1 MADRTYQVVIW
12 GGTGFVGKLVAEH
25 IARDYAGKFRWA
37 MAARNKAKLEGVR
50 NELVKVNQ
58 DLENIPLLIAD
69 TKDQASI
76 DDVVKQAKVVI
87 ACAGPYAQ
95 LGTPVVDAC
104 VRLGTHYVDITGEVP
119 WVARTIK
126 KYHAQAFANRVKIV
140 HMCGFDSIPSDLGAH
155 LVATTI
161 EKQYH
166 RKTAKVRVLQG
177 KAAGAVSGGTLASLM
192 GAIFEETPEELKLSA
207 DPYAL
212 NPPEAHRGPDKG
224 DFWGPAYDK
233 LGRAWTMPFVM
244 QAINTRVVR
253 RSNALL
259 GNAYGENFSFTE
271 AMEVPNVFAAYLGSF
286 ALVMAYLVISVPFLR
301 PLVMRLLPKPGEGP
315 SKKQQVEGFWNAR
328 AIGVSEA
335 LVGEEPV
342 KVVATLGGHRDPGYW
357 ETSRMLLESALCLA
371 QQEEELKKA
380 GKLQGGVLT
389 PASAM
394 GMLLIDRLNKAGMT
408 FKIESS
414 SAAVV
419 SEE

>member
-37 MAARNKAKLEGVR
+37 MAARNKTKLEGVR
-50 NELVKVNQ
+50 SELAKVNQ
-58 DLENIPLLIAD
+58 DVKNIPLLIAD
-69 TKDQASI
+69 TKDQAAV
-76 DDVVKQAKVVI
+76 DAVVKQAKVVI

-95 LGTPVVDAC
+95 IGTPVVDAC

-119 WVARTIK
+119 WVARTIR
-126 KYHAQAFANRVKIV
+126 KYHAQASANRVKIV

-161 EKQYH
+161 EKQH
-166 RKTAKVRVLQG
+166 HKKTAQVRVVQG
-177 KAAGAVSGGTLASLM
+177 KAAGAVSGGTIASLM
-192 GAIFEETPEELKLSA
+192 GAIFDETPEELKLSA

-212 NPPEAHRGPDKG
+212 NPPEAHRGPDKK
-224 DFWGPAYDK
+224 DYWGPAYDK
-233 LGRAWTMPFVM
+233 LARKWTMPFVM
-244 QAINTRVVR
+244 QGINTRVVR

-259 GNAYGENFSFTE
+259 DNAYGKNFSFTE
-271 AMEVPNVFAAYLGSF
+271 AMEVPNAVAAYLGSF
-286 ALVMAYLVISVPFLR
+286 ALVCVYLVISITFLR

-315 SKKQQVEGFWNAR
+315 SKKQQTKGFWNAR
-328 AIGVSEA
+328 AIGLSEA
-335 LVGEEPV
+335 APGEKPV
-342 KVVATLGGHRDPGYW
+342 KVIAKLGGHRDPGYW
-357 ETSRMLLESALCLA
+357 ETARMLLESGLCLA
-371 QQEEELKKA
+371 LQEEELKKA

-394 GMLLIDRLNKAGMT
+394 GMLLIDRLNNAGMT
-408 FKIESS
+408 FQIESS
-414 SAAVV
+414 SAAVD